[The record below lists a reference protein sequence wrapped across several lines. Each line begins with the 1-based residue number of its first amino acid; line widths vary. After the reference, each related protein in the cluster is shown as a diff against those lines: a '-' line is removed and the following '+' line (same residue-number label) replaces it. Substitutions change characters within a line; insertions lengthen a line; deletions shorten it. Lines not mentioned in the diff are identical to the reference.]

1 MMIKVAYGTL
11 NIHPKQRIFLYNI
24 PEIFPIFRQASVENW
39 ESQNSAI
46 LRRGTSSTYI
56 G

>member
-1 MMIKVAYGTL
+1 MMKVAVGTL
-11 NIHPKQRIFLYNI
+11 NIHPKQRSIFLDNI
-24 PEIFPIFRQASVENW
+24 PQIFPIFRQASVENW

-46 LRRGTSSTYI
+46 LRRGASSTYI